1 MISKIFLN
9 VSKPGKLGFIILK
22 KKVFLSIIQTPMKVM
37 ELVNRALKIG
47 KLYRPEPW
55 RLYLIHRRPVV
66 ASHSEKQCRKRNSA
80 ARIVC
85 HMRKIERQDGS
96 WMIGFLFC

>member
-1 MISKIFLN
+1 
-9 VSKPGKLGFIILK
+9 
-22 KKVFLSIIQTPMKVM
+22 MKVM

-47 KLYRPEPW
+47 KHYRPEPW
-55 RLYLIHRRPVV
+55 RLHLIHRRPVV

-96 WMIGFLFC
+96 WMIGFLFCFPSPILFLRSNVTACCTEAR